1 MGKINYKMTKD
12 MYDSIRFPIYWNAKE
27 KKMKRSK
34 KGLSKKEVL
43 NYINQS
49 FGLIGT
55 VTEITFI

>member
-1 MGKINYKMTKD
+1 MGKVYNMKKE
-12 MYDSIRFPIYWNAKE
+12 MYDSIKYPMYWDSREKE
-27 KKMKRSK
+27 MKRSK